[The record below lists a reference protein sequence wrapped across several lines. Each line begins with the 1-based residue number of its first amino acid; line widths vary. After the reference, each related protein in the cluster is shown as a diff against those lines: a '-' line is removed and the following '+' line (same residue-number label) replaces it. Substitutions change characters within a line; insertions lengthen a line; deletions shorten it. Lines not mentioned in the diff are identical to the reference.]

1 VDTWSSYIGTWIV
14 VLIRI
19 GTVVMVLG
27 LSWNLKDIIID
38 SAMGSTSA
46 QHYAALIYR
55 VIGIVLAFVLLVAAP
70 TIVRTFQ
77 DGLRTPL
84 VSAP

>member
-1 VDTWSSYIGTWIV
+1 MDTWGSYVGTWIT

-19 GTVVMVLG
+19 GAVVMVLG

-38 SAMGSTSA
+38 SAIGSTSA

-55 VIGIVLAFVLLVAAP
+55 IIGIVLAFVLLVAAP

-84 VSAP
+84 VHAP

>member
-1 VDTWSSYIGTWIV
+1 VDTWSSYIGTWIT

-19 GTVVMVLG
+19 GAVVMVLG

-46 QHYAALIYR
+46 QHYTALIYR
-55 VIGIVLAFVLLVAAP
+55 VISIVLAFVLLVAAP
-70 TIVRTFQ
+70 TIVHTIQADF
-77 DGLRTPL
+77 RTPL

>member
-1 VDTWSSYIGTWIV
+1 MDTWGSYVGIWIT

-19 GTVVMVLG
+19 GAVVMVLG

-38 SAMGSTSA
+38 SAIGSTSA

-55 VIGIVLAFVLLVAAP
+55 IIGIVLAFVLLVAAP

-77 DGLRTPL
+77 DGLRTPF
-84 VSAP
+84 VRMP

>member
-1 VDTWSSYIGTWIV
+1 MDTWGSYVGTWIT
-14 VLIRI
+14 VLIHI
-19 GTVVMVLG
+19 GAVVMVLG

-38 SAMGSTSA
+38 SAIGSTSA

-55 VIGIVLAFVLLVAAP
+55 IIGIVLAFVLLVAAP

-84 VSAP
+84 VHVP

>member
-1 VDTWSSYIGTWIV
+1 MDTWGSYVGMWIA

-19 GTVVMVLG
+19 GAVVMVLG

-55 VIGIVLAFVLLVAAP
+55 VIGIVLAFVLLAAAP
-70 TIVRTFQ
+70 IIVQTFQ
-77 DGLRTPL
+77 EGLRTPL
-84 VSAP
+84 VRTP

>member
-1 VDTWSSYIGTWIV
+1 MDTWGSYVGTWIT

-19 GTVVMVLG
+19 GAVVLVLG

-38 SAMGSTSA
+38 SALGSTSA

-70 TIVRTFQ
+70 TIVNTFQ

-84 VSAP
+84 VHVP

>member
-1 VDTWSSYIGTWIV
+1 VDTWSGYVSIWIT

-19 GTVVMVLG
+19 GAVVMVLG

-38 SAMGSTSA
+38 SAIGSTSA

-55 VIGIVLAFVLLVAAP
+55 IIGIVLAFVLLVAAP
-70 TIVRTFQ
+70 TIVHTFQ
-77 DGLRTPL
+77 EGFRTSL
-84 VSAP
+84 VPAP

>member
-1 VDTWSSYIGTWIV
+1 MDTWGSYIGMWIT

-19 GTVVMVLG
+19 GAVVMVLG

-55 VIGIVLAFVLLVAAP
+55 VIGIVLAFVLLTAAP
-70 TIVRTFQ
+70 AIVGTFQ
-77 DGLRTPL
+77 EGLRTPL
-84 VSAP
+84 VRAP

>member
-1 VDTWSSYIGTWIV
+1 
-14 VLIRI
+14 
-19 GTVVMVLG
+19 MVLG

-55 VIGIVLAFVLLVAAP
+55 VIGIVLAFVLLAAAP
-70 TIVRTFQ
+70 TIVQTFQ
-77 DGLRTPL
+77 EGLRTPL
-84 VSAP
+84 VRAP

>member
-1 VDTWSSYIGTWIV
+1 MDTWGSYVGTWIT

-19 GTVVMVLG
+19 GAVVMVLG

-38 SAMGSTSA
+38 SAIGSTSA

-55 VIGIVLAFVLLVAAP
+55 IIGIVLAFVLLVAAP
-70 TIVRTFQ
+70 TIVHTFQ

-84 VSAP
+84 VHVP

>member
-1 VDTWSSYIGTWIV
+1 M
-14 VLIRI
+14 LIRI
-19 GTVVMVLG
+19 GAVVMVLG

-55 VIGIVLAFVLLVAAP
+55 VIGIVLAFVLLVSAP
-70 TIVRTFQ
+70 SIVRTFQ
-77 DGLRTPL
+77 DGFRTPL
-84 VSAP
+84 VGVP